1 MSTDA
6 QTHTDWIWSFT
17 FDPPK
22 TVTSIVWAAVVLA
35 VVLAVLAKKRKK
47 P

>member
-1 MSTDA
+1 MNTNT

-22 TVTSIVWAAVVLA
+22 VVTIIFWVAIVLA
-35 VVLAVLAKKRKK
+35 VVLAVLARKRKI